1 MNKFIVFLLFI
12 FLFSCKENNKPTDGP
27 TFGSIKFGI
36 DETLSG
42 FGTSEID
49 AFTTIYDRAHI
60 QPIIQPE
67 GDLVESFVNDS
78 FKMMFATRRFLESE
92 ENYLKSL
99 SIVPRTYLLGMDA
112 IALIVNNENKDSLL
126 TYEEAF
132 HVFTGKINN
141 WKQINPSSNFN
152 DMKIVFDGPKSSTVR
167 YILDLTK
174 QTKLPANFYAEKNS
188 KKVVEYVANN
198 KNAIG
203 IVALCWLTDMTYDQK
218 DTLYRQINLG
228 NIKNRVAKD
237 NMYYPPYQGNLVDST
252 YPFRRNIY
260 LLSREAKT
268 GLASGFASYLTSDK
282 GQKVML
288 KSGLA
293 PNEIPARHMEIN
305 MPKSK

>member
-1 MNKFIVFLLFI
+1 MRNIIIPDLTFGAILTKTAVGVVVESQKLNAYQEPIVYGLIGTDFVFLKNGEGKT
-12 FLFSCKENNKPTDGP
+12 SNANN
-27 TFGSIKFGI
+27 
-36 DETLSG
+36 LL
-42 FGTSEID
+42 
-49 AFTTIYDRAHI
+49 
-60 QPIIQPE
+60 PE
-67 GDLVESFVNDS
+67 GNLYSKAKKLYTD
-78 FKMMFATRRFLESE
+78 K
-92 ENYLKSL
+92 K
-99 SIVPRTYLLGMDA
+99 
-112 IALIVNNENKDSLL
+112 
-126 TYEEAF
+126 YEEAF

-218 DTLYRQINLG
+218 DTLYRQINLV
-228 NIKNRVAKD
+228 NIKNRAAKD